1 MPKTK
6 WKPFPHP
13 DKAYL
18 YAGDGLAQHWD
29 RLHQGDREP
38 LPSLAWL
45 KARIAAHPEL
55 KPAGLLEACVEELQE
70 AWRAY
75 HRGDFGSAAEKGEA
89 LGLIGANVAA
99 KALNIYATYLVE
111 EREEK
116 LRLFLDA
123 ARKAEK
129 LQKAAPD
136 DANAFYLHAQAL
148 GRYSQGIS
156 VAKAL
161 AQGLGGK
168 VKHGLETAL
177 RIEPRHA
184 DAHIAFGAYHAEI
197 VDKIGGMIA
206 SVTYGASKEAALKHF
221 EEALKLNPGSAIARM
236 EYANALAMLFGK
248 SKLKDAT
255 ALYEQAAKSKPA
267 DAMERLDVE
276 AAKEELEE

>member
-1 MPKTK
+1 MARTK
-6 WKPFPHP
+6 WKAFPHA
-13 DKAYL
+13 DKPYT
-18 YAGDGLAQHWD
+18 YAGDALEKNWE
-29 RLHQGDREP
+29 RLHAGDREP
-38 LPSLAWL
+38 FPSVAWL
-45 KARIAAHPEL
+45 KARVAAHPKL
-55 KPAGLLEACVEELQE
+55 KPAGTLEACAEHLQE

-75 HRGDFGSAAEKGEA
+75 HRGDFGAAAQQGEA

-111 EREEK
+111 DREEK

-123 ARKAEK
+123 AHKTEE

-168 VKHGLETAL
+168 VRRSLETAL
-177 RIEPRHA
+177 RIEPKHA
-184 DAHIAFGAYHAEI
+184 DAHIALGAYHAEI
-197 VDKIGGMIA
+197 VDKIGGLIA
-206 SVTYGASKEAALKHF
+206 SVTYGASKEAALEHYKA
-221 EEALKLNPGSAIARM
+221 ALKLNRTSAIARM
-236 EYANALAMLFGK
+236 EYANGLAMLFGK
-248 SKLKDAT
+248 SRLEEAT
-255 ALYEQAAKSKPA
+255 ALYEEAAKCKPA